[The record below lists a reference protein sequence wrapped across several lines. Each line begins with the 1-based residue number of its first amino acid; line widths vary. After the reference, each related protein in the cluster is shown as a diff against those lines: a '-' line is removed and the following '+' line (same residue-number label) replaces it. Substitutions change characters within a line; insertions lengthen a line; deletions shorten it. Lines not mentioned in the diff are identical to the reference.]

1 LQSKSKTPKIKKKN
15 NYSKFRKLKER
26 LQLKSVPTPTEEEV
40 LNEKPLHS
48 VPPLE
53 GVVPLATVAPP
64 KEDGDEGDTARC
76 ASAGDVNND
85 AEKKSKKEFAEKKP
99 KKFYAEK
106 KPMKQCAEKKPKK
119 MYAEKKPEEC
129 AEKKEKVLLI
139 SHIFLVCVFW

>member
-15 NYSKFRKLKER
+15 SYSKFRKLKER
-26 LQLKSVPTPTEEEV
+26 LQLKSVPTEEEV

-53 GVVPLATVAPP
+53 GVVPLATVLPP

-99 KKFYAEK
+99 KK
-106 KPMKQCAEKKPKK
+106 

>member
-15 NYSKFRKLKER
+15 SYSKFRKLKER
-26 LQLKSVPTPTEEEV
+26 LQLKSVPTEEEV

-64 KEDGDEGDTARC
+64 KDDGDEGDTARC
-76 ASAGDVNND
+76 ASDGDVNND
-85 AEKKSKKEFAEKKP
+85 
-99 KKFYAEK
+99 
-106 KPMKQCAEKKPKK
+106 AEKKPKK

-139 SHIFLVCVFW
+139 SHIFWFVCFGKHDYRHVLNCSFCYCRPTYSTGLHL

>member
-15 NYSKFRKLKER
+15 SYSKFRKLKER
-26 LQLKSVPTPTEEEV
+26 LQLKSVPTEEEV

-85 AEKKSKKEFAEKKP
+85 AEKKSNPDK
-99 KKFYAEK
+99 
-106 KPMKQCAEKKPKK
+106 
-119 MYAEKKPEEC
+119 
-129 AEKKEKVLLI
+129 I
-139 SHIFLVCVFW
+139 SVR